1 MKFKCLIVDDEP
13 LARRVLEKFIASLPS
28 LELVK
33 QCSNALEAA
42 AYLHTHTVDIMCLDI
57 KMPELTGLDF
67 LKTLTSPPQVILTTA
82 YSEYALEGYEY
93 SVVDYLLK
101 PISFE
106 RFLKAINKI
115 STQTNTPIQTSIV
128 KNCSKEKDFIF
139 LRADKI
145 DHKVCFSKIQY
156 IEGCGNFVKVFL
168 EKQMLMVSETMA
180 AMENNLPMDL
190 FLRTHKSYIV
200 SIPHIDQVEGNMIKI
215 GETVIPIGN
224 QYKMQVR
231 QRLQRFYLDSQ

>member
-1 MKFKCLIVDDEP
+1 MKLKCLIVDDEP
-13 LARRVLEKFIASLPS
+13 LARRVLEKYIVSLPS
-28 LELVK
+28 LEIVK
-33 QCSNALEAA
+33 QCGNAMEAA
-42 AYLHTHTVDIMCLDI
+42 GYLHTHPVDVMFLDI

-67 LKTLTSPPQVILTTA
+67 LKTLTSPPRVILTTA

-93 SVVDYLLK
+93 AVVDYLLK

-115 STQTNTPIQTSIV
+115 TQQASALIPININQ
-128 KNCSKEKDFIF
+128 NRSKEKDFIF

-156 IEGCGNFVKVFL
+156 IEGCGNFVKVYM
-168 EKQMLMVSETMA
+168 KDNMLMVAETMA
-180 AMENNLPMDL
+180 TMENNLPTDL
-190 FLRTHKSYIV
+190 FLRTHKSFIV

-215 GETVIPIGN
+215 GKTTIPIGN
-224 QYKMQVR
+224 QYKLTVKQT
-231 QRLQRFYLDSQ
+231 LQCFQFDSH